1 MPYCRVIVPL
11 LTGFL
16 AWTTGCQTLLDLL
29 PEDTSGQVTIT
40 AVRTGCSEMSRSVA
54 LTANAQDA
62 SLTFQWYF
70 PDGTSLV
77 GSNVIHTFDEPGS
90 YNITLL
96 AGGKVTRTRISV
108 PLQGESDG
116 AGDPFGDR
124 CVPNEGD
131 THVPTNSD
139 VTYLT
144 NPPAS
149 GPHYS
154 QAGLSPVDP
163 GIYTNQIRAERWV
176 HNLEHGQVV
185 VLFDCSGDCPESLIQ
200 NFETLFDSVRLSKH
214 GNKKLIVTRFE
225 GLQVPIMA
233 IAWDVQRDFQSFDL
247 QGLIDFYDLRVDR
260 GPEDEP

>member
-1 MPYCRVIVPL
+1 MQYRRIMIPL
-11 LTGFL
+11 FTGL
-16 AWTTGCQTLLDLL
+16 ATWTTGCQTLVDLF

-40 AVRTGCSEMSRSVA
+40 SIRTGCSEVSRSVA
-54 LTANAQDA
+54 FTATAQDT

-77 GSNVIHTFDEPGS
+77 GSHVIYTFDEPGS

-108 PLQGESDG
+108 PLQGDSDG

-131 THVPTNSD
+131 THVEVNSD
-139 VTYLT
+139 VNYIT

-154 QAGLSPVDP
+154 QAGFAPVNP
-163 GIYTNQIRAERWV
+163 GIYPNQVRPERWI
-176 HNLEHGQVV
+176 HNLEHGRIV
-185 VLFDCSGDCPESLIQ
+185 VLYDCPGDCPESLIQ
-200 NFETLFDSVRLSKH
+200 NFETLLESVPLSKH
-214 GNKKLIVTRFE
+214 GNKKLMVTRFA

-233 IAWDVQRDFQSFDL
+233 IAWDVQRDFQAFDL
-247 QGLIDFYDLRVDR
+247 QGLIDFYNLRVDR